1 MDMLKVYLKKRM
13 LGCAFKGI
21 IHQGPSKEKFQDAEF
36 LLTRISNRYVWGHP
50 VGHPNK
56 KFCFKHA
63 DVRFYFNEQQS
74 EPHQPFLSKLLESL
88 CDLEEDIKSGYMGDL
103 IRDPHE
109 AKFGDYK

>member
-13 LGCAFKGI
+13 LGSAFKGTI
-21 IHQGPSKEKFQDAEF
+21 NQGPNKEKFKDSEF
-36 LLTRISNRYVWGHP
+36 LLTKISYRHVWGHP
-50 VGHPNK
+50 VGHPDK

-74 EPHQPFLSKLLESL
+74 DPHQPFLSKLLESL

-103 IRDPHE
+103 IRDPHNPNNE
-109 AKFGDYK
+109 NS

>member
-21 IHQGPSKEKFQDAEF
+21 IHQGPDKEKFQDAEF

-50 VGHPNK
+50 VGYPNK

-63 DVRFYFNEQQS
+63 DVRFYFNEQHS
-74 EPHQPFLSKLLESL
+74 EPHQPFLAKLLESL
-88 CDLEEDIKSGYMGDL
+88 CDLEDDLESGYL
-103 IRDPHE
+103 SE
-109 AKFGDYK
+109 LVEYVKNTN